1 MTERIDFS
9 IRNQG
14 NPDGLHSTF
23 ALEPRRRLH
32 ESSLRQVAMMTST
45 SSSPNLDLLRSLA
58 ISFVVISHLLLDQS
72 LVNPG
77 GFDTHI
83 LGTLGVL
90 IFFVH
95 TCLVLMFSLDR
106 QTHILGTPPT
116 TVSFLMVR
124 AFRIYPLSIVVVV
137 LLSLI
142 ERMHS
147 GTGPSLPTFLSNI
160 FLIQNLTGSANVTPV
175 LWSLP
180 YEFQMYFFL
189 PVLFIW
195 SRLSGKYS
203 SSGIAALWCASV
215 ALVLVFWRLG
225 IDFSL
230 IKFFPCFLPGVL
242 AFCQRRLPRN
252 YSPGVLFAYVGAIAI
267 IYPSLVGH
275 GANATVLSWLICLML
290 GMLIPRCAEIRSDL
304 IRKVGSVIA
313 RYSYG
318 IYLVHDPIR
327 HFSFHYLKGI
337 SPFTQWSVF
346 VVAVA
351 GLSYLA
357 YHFIEKP
364 CIELGRSAVNRF
376 NFNRARTA
384 QDL

>member
-1 MTERIDFS
+1 MTELFQFLNETRDW
-9 IRNQG
+9 
-14 NPDGLHSTF
+14 DGLYETF
-23 ALEPRRRLH
+23 AFDIWRSP
-32 ESSLRQVAMMTST
+32 ESSIWRAAMTTST
-45 SSSPNLDLLRSLA
+45 SPSANLDVLRSLA
-58 ISFVVISHLLLDQS
+58 VSFVVISHLLLDKS
-72 LVNPG
+72 VVNPG
-77 GFDTHI
+77 GYDTHI

-106 QTHILGTPPT
+106 QANMRGSSPG
-116 TVSFLMVR
+116 TVSFLVVR

-142 ERMHS
+142 GRMHC
-147 GTGPSLPTFLSNI
+147 GTEPTLFTFLSNI

-189 PVLFIW
+189 PVLYIW
-195 SRLSGKYS
+195 SRCSGKYS

-215 ALVLVFWRLG
+215 ALVLVFWTIG

-242 AFCQRRLPRN
+242 AFCQRRLPRSF
-252 YSPGVLFAYVGAIAI
+252 SPGVLFAYVGAAAI
-267 IYPSLVGH
+267 LYPSLIGR
-275 GANATVLSWLICLML
+275 GANATVLSWLICLVL
-290 GMLIPRCAEIRSDL
+290 GILIPRCREIQSGLART
-304 IRKVGSVIA
+304 VGSVIA

-318 IYLVHDPIR
+318 IYLVHDPLR
-327 HFSFHYLKGI
+327 YFSFHYLKGI
-337 SPFTQWSVF
+337 SPFTAWSIFVF
-346 VVAVA
+346 GVA
-351 GLSYLA
+351 GLSYFA

-364 CIELGRSAVNRF
+364 GIELGRAAVNRL
-376 NFNRARTA
+376 NFNRTRTA

>member
-1 MTERIDFS
+1 
-9 IRNQG
+9 
-14 NPDGLHSTF
+14 
-23 ALEPRRRLH
+23 
-32 ESSLRQVAMMTST
+32 MMTST
-45 SSSPNLDLLRSLA
+45 SPSPNLDVLRSLA
-58 ISFVVISHLLLDQS
+58 VSFVVISHLLLDNS
-72 LVNPG
+72 LANPG

-83 LGTLGVL
+83 LGTLGVM

-106 QTHILGTPPT
+106 QTRVLGGPPT
-116 TVSFLMVR
+116 TISFLVVR

-137 LLSLI
+137 VLSVI

-147 GTGPSLPTFLSNI
+147 GTQPNLSTFLSNV

-195 SRLSGKYS
+195 SRYSGRYS
-203 SSGIAALWCASV
+203 SGGIAALWCASV
-215 ALVLVFWRLG
+215 ALVLAFWRLG

-230 IKFFPCFLPGVL
+230 VKFFPCFLPGVL
-242 AFCQRRLPRN
+242 AFCRRRMPRS
-252 YSPGVLFAYVGAIAI
+252 YSPGVLFAYVGAVAI
-267 IYPSLVGH
+267 LYPSLVGH
-275 GANATVLSWLICLML
+275 GANATVLSWLICLLL
-290 GMLIPRCAEIRSDL
+290 GMLIPRCGEIKSNL
-304 IRKVGSVIA
+304 IRNVGSVIA

-327 HFSFHYLKGI
+327 YFSFHYLKGI
-337 SPFTQWSVF
+337 SPFVQWSVF

-351 GLSYLA
+351 GLSYFA

-364 CIELGRSAVNRF
+364 CIDLGRAAVNRF
-376 NFNRARTA
+376 NFNRTRTA
-384 QDL
+384 PDL

>member
-1 MTERIDFS
+1 MI
-9 IRNQG
+9 
-14 NPDGLHSTF
+14 
-23 ALEPRRRLH
+23 
-32 ESSLRQVAMMTST
+32 TST
-45 SSSPNLDLLRSLA
+45 SPSPNLDVLRSLA
-58 ISFVVISHLLLDQS
+58 ISFVVISHLLLDKS

-77 GFDTHI
+77 GYDTHI

-95 TCLVLMFSLDR
+95 TCLVLMLSLDR
-106 QTHILGTPPT
+106 QANIVGTNPT
-116 TVSFLMVR
+116 TVSFLVVR

-147 GTGPSLPTFLSNI
+147 GTEPTLFTFLSNI
-160 FLIQNLTGSANVTPV
+160 FLIQNLTGSTNVTPV

-189 PVLFIW
+189 PVLYIW
-195 SRLSGKYS
+195 SRCSGKYS

-242 AFCQRRLPRN
+242 AFCQQRLPRSF
-252 YSPGVLFAYVGAIAI
+252 SPGVLFAYVGAAAI
-267 IYPSLVGH
+267 VYPSLVGH
-275 GANATVLSWLICLML
+275 GANATVLSWLICLVL
-290 GMLIPRCAEIRSDL
+290 GILIPRCREIQSNLVRT
-304 IRKVGSVIA
+304 VGSVIA

-318 IYLVHDPIR
+318 LYLVHDPIR
-327 HFSFHYLKGI
+327 YFSFHYLKGI
-337 SPFTQWSVF
+337 SPCTAWSIF
-346 VVAVA
+346 IFAVG
-351 GLSYLA
+351 GLSYFA

-364 CIELGRSAVNRF
+364 GINLGRAVVDRL

>member
-1 MTERIDFS
+1 MT
-9 IRNQG
+9 
-14 NPDGLHSTF
+14 
-23 ALEPRRRLH
+23 
-32 ESSLRQVAMMTST
+32 TST
-45 SSSPNLDLLRSLA
+45 SPSANLDVLRSLA
-58 ISFVVISHLLLDQS
+58 VSFVVISHLLLDKS
-72 LVNPG
+72 VVNPG
-77 GFDTHI
+77 GYDTHI

-106 QTHILGTPPT
+106 QANMRGSNPG
-116 TVSFLMVR
+116 TVSFLVAR

-147 GTGPSLPTFLSNI
+147 GTEPTLFTFLSNI
-160 FLIQNLTGSANVTPV
+160 FLIQNLTGSTNVTPV

-180 YEFQMYFFL
+180 YEIQMYFFL
-189 PVLFIW
+189 PVLYIW
-195 SRLSGKYS
+195 SRCSGKYS

-215 ALVLVFWRLG
+215 ALVLACWWLG

-230 IKFFPCFLPGVL
+230 IKFFPCFLPGIL
-242 AFCQRRLPRN
+242 AFCQRRLPPN
-252 YSPGVLFAYVGAIAI
+252 FSPGVLFAYVGAAAI
-267 IYPSLVGH
+267 VYPSLVGH
-275 GANATVLSWLICLML
+275 GANATVLSWLICLVL
-290 GMLIPRCAEIRSDL
+290 GILIPRCREIQSNLLRTA
-304 IRKVGSVIA
+304 GSVIA

-327 HFSFHYLKGI
+327 YFSFHYLKGI
-337 SPFTQWSVF
+337 SPCTAWAIFIF
-346 VVAVA
+346 AVG
-351 GLSYLA
+351 GLSYFA

-364 CIELGRSAVNRF
+364 GIDLGRAVVDRL